1 MLAPRA
7 RAANAL
13 YNSAS
18 SRGSKRAVAKASGLA
33 NDSSITRRSS
43 RAREVSIERRARAG
57 IARVG
62 VCRASA
68 RDANAGTIARRIES
82 HARGVDDDATS
93 SEIAIDGAIK
103 T

>member
-1 MLAPRA
+1 
-7 RAANAL
+7 
-13 YNSAS
+13 
-18 SRGSKRAVAKASGLA
+18 
-33 NDSSITRRSS
+33 
-43 RAREVSIERRARAG
+43 
-57 IARVG
+57 